1 MHWVEHQVGQGLVLS
16 QVVVQ
21 VQVVVKEWGFDQA
34 ACQAKVW
41 VQQGLE
47 TDQMLYMCLWQKE
60 SYFPGKSHL

>member
-1 MHWVEHQVGQGLVLS
+1 VHWVEHQVRQGLVLS

-21 VQVVVKEWGFDQA
+21 VQVVIEERGLDQET
-34 ACQAKVW
+34 CQAKVW

-60 SYFPGKSHL
+60 SYFPRKSHL